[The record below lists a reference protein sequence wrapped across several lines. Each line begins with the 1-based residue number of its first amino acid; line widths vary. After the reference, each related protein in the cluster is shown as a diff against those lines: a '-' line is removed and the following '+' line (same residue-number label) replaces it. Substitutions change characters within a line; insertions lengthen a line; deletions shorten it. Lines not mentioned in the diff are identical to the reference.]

1 MQELYD
7 QLSELQRKAVYWNE
21 GPMMVLAGS
30 GAGKTMVLTA
40 RLATILHE
48 NANQNFRLLAL
59 TYTNKA
65 ADEMRRRVDSYIPYN
80 KQRLFVGTFHSFC
93 ANILRQHGSHIGIQ
107 PDFKIFD
114 QMEDRIE
121 LLEDTLNGEFVNE
134 NFNKQDFRHL
144 LRTIDQLRRKVIGY
158 EEIKNQFCDTR
169 YGETVAEIYKIYENS
184 LQAHNALDLNGLI
197 LNACRLLEEVSRV
210 GSLYRSAFR
219 YWSIDEFQNTTVA
232 QHKFVE
238 LLAGGEFR
246 NIFLVA
252 DDDQKIFHWA
262 GASFDTIKKFKEDYN
277 PEIVQLIENR
287 CCPSQIVEL
296 ADNLMKH
303 DTERLVEKQSLVS
316 SVGSSSS
323 AVSIQVYSDE
333 LHEAS
338 ETAKDIVTYI
348 QNKNQSLAVLGRS
361 QASLEIVLDQ
371 LTQRQVKASI
381 AKRGEHFVSPYF
393 IWLMNSL
400 KLASKPN
407 DRRTFES
414 LTNSGNMITGTEFD
428 PEIIIAEPLS
438 TGRSYLEHWVNVVNG
453 TNNSKAKKLAYL
465 ASQLIH
471 SRASWRKIVNSL
483 IETLLGLNETSNEEN
498 TDDTLE
504 DWEAWRSLYN
514 SISSSNK
521 DNLELHEFL
530 HGMKL
535 WSKEPPSSQSE
546 VRLYT
551 IHSAKGLEFDH
562 VWMIGMADTIL
573 PSWHSL
579 KEGAKPQ
586 LLEEERRACFVGM
599 TRAKKTLTFSYPK
612 IFKGFK
618 KEPSRF
624 LREMGMISN

>member
-232 QHKFVE
+232 QYKFVK

-246 NIFLVA
+246 NIFSVA
-252 DDDQKIFHWA
+252 NDDQMIFQWA
-262 GASFDTIKKFKEDYN
+262 GASFDTIKNFKEDYS
-277 PEIVQLIENR
+277 PEVVHLIENR
-287 CCPSQIVEL
+287 RCPSQIVEL
-296 ADNLMKH
+296 ADNLIKH
-303 DTERLVEKQSLVS
+303 NTERFVEKQSLVS

-400 KLASKPN
+400 ELASKPN

-514 SISSSNK
+514 SISSSNP
-521 DNLELHEFL
+521 D
-530 HGMKL
+530 
-535 WSKEPPSSQSE
+535 
-546 VRLYT
+546 
-551 IHSAKGLEFDH
+551 
-562 VWMIGMADTIL
+562 
-573 PSWHSL
+573 
-579 KEGAKPQ
+579 
-586 LLEEERRACFVGM
+586 
-599 TRAKKTLTFSYPK
+599 
-612 IFKGFK
+612 
-618 KEPSRF
+618 
-624 LREMGMISN
+624 IS